1 MSEAVALA
9 PLAPEDV
16 PEAARLLARCF
27 LRAPSETWLASD
39 LPRPGR
45 IYLGLR
51 TGLPSDATAASSSG
65 PSPGPSSGPEPTTP
79 GALLGVA
86 GGRLVLDELEV
97 VTIAVLPEARGRGL
111 GGRLLRGL
119 AAEAEAQGAERM
131 VLEVRPSNAP
141 ARALYAAHGLRQ
153 TGRRPG
159 YYALEGEDALLM
171 SGALSRIR
179 GRGPG
184 PGPGKAEG
192 RR

>member
-1 MSEAVALA
+1 MRKAFALA

-27 LRAPSETWLASD
+27 LRAPSETWLAD
-39 LPRPGR
+39 ELPRPGR

-51 TGLPSDATAASSSG
+51 AG
-65 PSPGPSSGPEPTTP
+65 SPP

-86 GGRLVLDELEV
+86 GGRLVLDEIEV

-111 GGRLLRGL
+111 GGALLRGL
-119 AAEAEAQGAERM
+119 AAEAEARGAERM

-184 PGPGKAEG
+184 RAAG